1 MLTSFL
7 PVRHVS
13 EFAAD
18 VRQSLT
24 KPGQR
29 ELPSKYLYDEVG
41 SALFETICVLPEYG
55 LTRADAR
62 LMEKHAGEIVRR
74 LPSPIKVAELG
85 SGSGKKTRWILEAL
99 SQRQR
104 TYYYPIE
111 ISPSALAACAK
122 ELGQIDLVSVVGH
135 EQPYLEGLRTVAEG
149 RGEQDH
155 LLVLFLGS
163 TIGNF
168 DRHAGEEFLKET
180 REILQPGDALLLG
193 TDLEK
198 SVELQI
204 LAYDDPAGVTA
215 AFNLNLLAR
224 INRELGADFDL
235 CCFRHEARWNNVE
248 RRIEMHLRSTRRQTV
263 HVPVASLRFM
273 LNEDETIWTES
284 SHKYK
289 AEEIPQMAER
299 TGFRCDGQWIDR
311 QWPFAQNLLRC
322 PRALPSADTPKRKPP
337 AKAAD
342 KSESSKALRSDSS
355 TSTSRF
361 LASSVRPVRA
371 CQPAAKSQKASMRQ
385 TSRVAQVFCVLSA
398 GRQTA
403 RICEP

>member
-1 MLTSFL
+1 MLTTSL

-18 VRQSLT
+18 VRESLT

-62 LMEKHAGEIVRR
+62 LLEKYAGEIVGK
-74 LPSPIKVAELG
+74 LPSPIQVAELG

-99 SQRQR
+99 SGRQM

-135 EQPYLEGLRTVAEG
+135 EKPYLEGLRAVADG
-149 RGEQDH
+149 RGERDH

-168 DRHAGEEFLKET
+168 DRDAGDAFL
-180 REILQPGDALLLG
+180 REMRAILQPGDALLLG

-198 SVELQI
+198 SVELQL

-235 CCFRHEARWNNVE
+235 SCFRHEARWNRME
-248 RRIEMHLRSTRRQTV
+248 RRIEMHLRSTCRQTV
-263 HVPVASLRFM
+263 HVPDASLRLM
-273 LNEDETIWTES
+273 LDEDETIWTES
-284 SHKYK
+284 SHKYQ
-289 AEEIPQMAER
+289 AEEIPSMAAR
-299 TGFRCDGQWIDR
+299 TGFRCEGQWIDR
-311 QWPFAQNLLRC
+311 EWPFAQNLLI
-322 PRALPSADTPKRKPP
+322 
-337 AKAAD
+337 
-342 KSESSKALRSDSS
+342 
-355 TSTSRF
+355 
-361 LASSVRPVRA
+361 
-371 CQPAAKSQKASMRQ
+371 
-385 TSRVAQVFCVLSA
+385 A
-398 GRQTA
+398 G
-403 RICEP
+403 

>member
-1 MLTSFL
+1 MATPALSL
-7 PVRHVS
+7 RHVS

-18 VRQSLT
+18 VRAGLT

-62 LMEKHAGEIVRR
+62 LLEKHAREIVAR
-74 LPSPIKVAELG
+74 LPLPVRVAELG

-99 SQRQR
+99 SRRQR

-111 ISPSALAACAK
+111 ISPHALAACEK
-122 ELGQIDLVSVVGH
+122 ELGQIDLVSLVGY
-135 EQPYLEGLRTVAEG
+135 EQPYLEGLRAVAEG

-168 DRHAGEEFLKET
+168 DRDAGDEFLREMRET
-180 REILQPGDALLLG
+180 LRPGDALLLG

-198 SVELQI
+198 SVELQL

-235 CCFRHEARWNNVE
+235 SCFRHEARWNHTD
-248 RRIEMHLRSTRRQTV
+248 RRIEMHLRSTCRQTV
-263 HVPVASLRFM
+263 QIRSAGLRVI
-273 LNEDETIWTES
+273 LDENETIWTES

-289 AEEIPQMAER
+289 AEEICGMAAR
-299 TGFRCDGQWIDR
+299 TGFLCDAQWIDKE
-311 QWPFAQNLLRC
+311 WPFAQNLLI
-322 PRALPSADTPKRKPP
+322 
-337 AKAAD
+337 
-342 KSESSKALRSDSS
+342 
-355 TSTSRF
+355 
-361 LASSVRPVRA
+361 
-371 CQPAAKSQKASMRQ
+371 
-385 TSRVAQVFCVLSA
+385 AQ
-398 GRQTA
+398 
-403 RICEP
+403 